1 MIYGVQGFKRKNWV
15 YYNVVNVL
23 PVDSLAPDCF
33 FWGGG
38 GFRIYVESNVE
49 IFHVRSFPLL
59 QG

>member
-33 FWGGG
+33 FWGGE
-38 GFRIYVESNVE
+38 GFVYM
-49 IFHVRSFPLL
+49 
-59 QG
+59 